1 MAQVIEVPGMGNV
14 EFPDDMN
21 ESDIANAID
30 NQMSQQANA
39 NAPVAKTGLA
49 AIAPVAETTAGTGPG
64 LTNVARGV
72 GQAIYETG
80 PGPAVG
86 AVKNYFSHPVANL
99 GIDLASHA
107 LGSPVP
113 PMATAATLPYIKSVG
128 EKYKQAMNY
137 ARDISPAAEQAIKD
151 NFNYLDTMATPGEM
165 RTIKSQ
171 IHTGNLSKFTVPER
185 LAGTPEATAFEQA
198 VRSAAPSFGSKLATT
213 LAPIARTAA
222 RVAGPAGMAY
232 NLYQGG
238 EMARQTQLGQRLAEG
253 QSQIAPQSA
262 QNMQLNTN
270 TSGYR
275 PTAQEAANLLQS
287 GDQRTQAIYGGVQRL
302 QQLKQQ
308 QDAQA
313 NAVLSQPPTA
323 QNFMARMQALA
334 HKYGTAMPN
343 L

>member
-21 ESDIANAID
+21 ESDIADAID
-30 NQMSQQANA
+30 NHMSQQANA

-72 GQAIYETG
+72 GNAVMESAPAAMTAI
-80 PGPAVG
+80 
-86 AVKNYFSHPVANL
+86 KNYFAHPIANI
-99 GIDLASHA
+99 GVDLASHIVGVPPVMA
-107 LGSPVP
+107 AKSALPVIGSIYDKYKSAINNLGSITPS
-113 PMATAATLPYIKSVG
+113 A
-128 EKYKQAMNY
+128 EKVIQNSG
-137 ARDISPAAEQAIKD
+137 IFLD
-151 NFNYLDTMATPGEM
+151 NIVTPGEL
-165 RTIKSQ
+165 RDIKTQLAS
-171 IHTGNLSKFTVPER
+171 GKNLNNFELPKR
-185 LAGTPEATAFEQA
+185 LAGIPEAEAFK
-198 VRSAAPSFGSKLATT
+198 AAIKSG
-213 LAPIARTAA
+213 APGIGEKILGTVAPVARTAA

-253 QSQIAPQSA
+253 QAQIAPQSA

-270 TSGYR
+270 TSGYQ

-302 QQLKQQ
+302 QQLRQQ